1 MDKKKVWKKTA
12 KGDEEIRSRTFGL
25 SQNLRRVLILID
37 GMSDEEKIVQKGS
50 ALPDDVK
57 SCIQALAREGYIIT
71 AERVLTIADVKNE
84 LIRIARETL
93 GPDAETVIEKIKE
106 APDDKEGLV
115 STMSRCKKLVKMII
129 DEEKAESLI
138 RQCTAVLNELM

>member
-25 SQNLRRVLILID
+25 SQNPRRVLILID

-57 SCIQALAREGYIIT
+57 SCIQELAREGYIVI

-115 STMSRCKKLVKMII
+115 STMSRCKKLVKMVI